1 MMLRIRRISGATATQ
16 GSIVLLML
24 GVINMQPGLFGYI
37 SNKPLIVLVFVC
49 GLYLARPNKYKK
61 QLSFPPQIAALFAL
75 SLFLVARVLFDDVA
89 LKTAHVDY
97 MFITLA
103 LAFVGAFGG
112 EIVSHAGEQELALKV
127 FIYFIGILSL
137 SACIT
142 EVISLIVPSLSLTLT
157 SFALN
162 RTDSAGA
169 DRWIVYFPFT
179 VTSAATWVG
188 GRLIPRATGIFREPG
203 IFQAYLITALVLLR
217 RIKVRFRY
225 TLATTLCGAL
235 ILTFSSIGYPL
246 AIATGVYIVL
256 TMSKRYWLKFAVVV
270 FAVVGALALWSF
282 KPLDYQAK
290 MVESLNTE
298 DSRVTATIDSF
309 TYFPEHPIIGT
320 GIFVDLPGDLGLEGV
335 SFLSS
340 VHMFGLVGIALYILT
355 AVLAIKR
362 NYRIRDL
369 DILIPLVGTA
379 IFSQPMYFD
388 AITFI
393 LLSLNIMKLSPA
405 AKPKLL
411 HTNAP
416 LARPTRDCQNLQQ
429 TPG

>member
-1 MMLRIRRISGATATQ
+1 M
-16 GSIVLLML
+16 
-24 GVINMQPGLFGYI
+24 
-37 SNKPLIVLVFVC
+37 
-49 GLYLARPNKYKK
+49 
-61 QLSFPPQIAALFAL
+61 
-75 SLFLVARVLFDDVA
+75 
-89 LKTAHVDY
+89 
-97 MFITLA
+97 
-103 LAFVGAFGG
+103 
-112 EIVSHAGEQELALKV
+112 
-127 FIYFIGILSL
+127 
-137 SACIT
+137 
-142 EVISLIVPSLSLTLT
+142 
-157 SFALN
+157 
-162 RTDSAGA
+162 
-169 DRWIVYFPFT
+169 
-179 VTSAATWVG
+179 
-188 GRLIPRATGIFREPG
+188 
-203 IFQAYLITALVLLR
+203 
-217 RIKVRFRY
+217 
-225 TLATTLCGAL
+225 
-235 ILTFSSIGYPL
+235 
-246 AIATGVYIVL
+246 L

-290 MVESLNTE
+290 MVESLNTGGQPRYG
-298 DSRVTATIDSF
+298 DYRFLHLFSRTSHYWD
-309 TYFPEHPIIGT
+309 GN
-320 GIFVDLPGDLGLEGV
+320 FVDLPGDLGLEGV